1 MNIYEKIWKLT
12 ESEESR
18 VTGIDS
24 LLKGNSQFR
33 YQMLSRMKSDC
44 DYYLGY
50 GNRNERDLWANSVEK
65 QLDYMQKIYD
75 SFSDDMKPE
84 WLTQEDIN
92 RYRKEMLSGDDNG
105 EEYHI
110 KNPTVIEDKTNIY
123 ESSSS
128 KREDIVDRLVGIADE
143 AGLDI
148 KSVIMDMYN
157 SADGKENDLDK
168 ILVNLLDTYSSYLE
182 ELYGKDKLTEEE
194 SDTSRLKKLIKD
206 LPDEVMYKGKKY
218 VAYQVMLPDTAG
230 ENTAIYY
237 CNPKSMPS
245 GDPQEADD
253 YFFVM
258 AKLNKTDNGYKGV
271 KEISYVEDLTE
282 SLDDVNYAIEKI
294 NKNLK
299 SLDNNEDIDYEV
311 HADFSDFPRIIR
323 SIDKNSRLKAFMM
336 LYMSN
341 PKISELN
348 SWNLDNLIDYIKETD
363 TYYDRDKKYI
373 DMCISLIK

>member
-1 MNIYEKIWKLT
+1 MNIYEKIWRLT

-75 SFSDDMKPE
+75 SFPNDMKPE
-84 WLTQEDIN
+84 WLTQEDID
-92 RYRKEMLSGDDNG
+92 RYREKMLSGDDNG

-110 KNPTVIEDKTNIY
+110 ENPTVIEDKTSIY
-123 ESSSS
+123 ESSDS
-128 KREDIVDRLVGIADE
+128 K
-143 AGLDI
+143 
-148 KSVIMDMYN
+148 
-157 SADGKENDLDK
+157 
-168 ILVNLLDTYSSYLE
+168 
-182 ELYGKDKLTEEE
+182 
-194 SDTSRLKKLIKD
+194 LKKLIKD

-218 VAYQVMLPDTAG
+218 VAYQVMSPDTTG

-258 AKLNKTDNGYKGV
+258 AKLNKTDNEYKGV

-282 SLDDVNYAIEKI
+282 SLDDINYAVEKI

-311 HADFSDFPRIIR
+311 YADFSDFPRIIR

-348 SWNLDNLIDYIKETD
+348 SWNLDKLIDYIEETD
-363 TYYDRDKKYI
+363 TYYDKDKKYI

>member
-1 MNIYEKIWKLT
+1 MNIYDYIWRLT

-110 KNPTVIEDKTNIY
+110 ENPTVIEDKTNIY
-123 ESSSS
+123 ESS
-128 KREDIVDRLVGIADE
+128 D
-143 AGLDI
+143 
-148 KSVIMDMYN
+148 
-157 SADGKENDLDK
+157 
-168 ILVNLLDTYSSYLE
+168 
-182 ELYGKDKLTEEE
+182 
-194 SDTSRLKKLIKD
+194 SRLKKLIKD

-218 VAYQVMLPDTAG
+218 VAYQVMSPDTAG
-230 ENTAIYY
+230 EYSAIYY

-282 SLDDVNYAIEKI
+282 SSDDVSYAIEKI

-311 HADFSDFPRIIR
+311 YADFSDFPRIIR

>member
-1 MNIYEKIWKLT
+1 MNIYEDIRRLT
-12 ESEESR
+12 ESEESQ

-33 YQMLSRMKSDC
+33 YMMLSRMKSDC

-92 RYRKEMLSGDDNG
+92 RYREKMLSGNDNG

-110 KNPTVIEDKTNIY
+110 ENPTVIEDKTSIH
-123 ESSSS
+123 ESSDS
-128 KREDIVDRLVGIADE
+128 K
-143 AGLDI
+143 
-148 KSVIMDMYN
+148 
-157 SADGKENDLDK
+157 
-168 ILVNLLDTYSSYLE
+168 
-182 ELYGKDKLTEEE
+182 
-194 SDTSRLKKLIKD
+194 LKKLIKD

-218 VAYQVMLPDTAG
+218 VAYQVMSPDTAG

-253 YFFVM
+253 YFFVK
-258 AKLNKTDNGYKGV
+258 AKLNKTDDGYKGV
-271 KEISYVEDLTE
+271 KEISFVEDLTE
-282 SLDDVNYAIEKI
+282 NLDDVNYAIEKI

-299 SLDNNEDIDYEV
+299 SLDNNEDINYEV
-311 HADFSDFPRIIR
+311 YADFSDFPRIIR

-363 TYYDRDKKYI
+363 SYYDRDKKYI
-373 DMCISLIK
+373 DMCVSLIK

>member
-1 MNIYEKIWKLT
+1 MNIYEKIWRLT
-12 ESEESR
+12 ESEENR

-50 GNRNERDLWANSVEK
+50 GNRNERHLWANSVEK

-75 SFSDDMKPE
+75 SFPDDMKPE

-92 RYRKEMLSGDDNG
+92 RYREKMLNGDDNG

-110 KNPTVIEDKTNIY
+110 ENPTVIEDKTSIY
-123 ESSSS
+123 ESS
-128 KREDIVDRLVGIADE
+128 D
-143 AGLDI
+143 
-148 KSVIMDMYN
+148 
-157 SADGKENDLDK
+157 
-168 ILVNLLDTYSSYLE
+168 
-182 ELYGKDKLTEEE
+182 
-194 SDTSRLKKLIKD
+194 SRLKKLIKD

-218 VAYQVMLPDTAG
+218 VAYQVMSSDTTG
-230 ENTAIYY
+230 EYSAIYY

-282 SLDDVNYAIEKI
+282 SSDDVSYAIEKI
-294 NKNLK
+294 NKNLE

-348 SWNLDNLIDYIKETD
+348 SWNLDKLIDYIKETD
-363 TYYDRDKKYI
+363 TYYDKDKKYI

>member
-1 MNIYEKIWKLT
+1 MNIYEDIRRLT
-12 ESEESR
+12 ESDESQ

-33 YQMLSRMKSDC
+33 YMMLSRMKSDC

-50 GNRNERDLWANSVEK
+50 GNRNERDLWAKDEKK
-65 QLDYMQKIYD
+65 QLDYMQKLYD
-75 SFSDDMKPE
+75 SFPEGEKPE
-84 WLTQEDIN
+84 WLTQEELDN
-92 RYRKEMLSGDDNG
+92 YKTRMLDSNEDNG

-110 KNPTVIEDKTNIY
+110 KNPTVIE
-123 ESSSS
+123 
-128 KREDIVDRLVGIADE
+128 
-143 AGLDI
+143 
-148 KSVIMDMYN
+148 
-157 SADGKENDLDK
+157 
-168 ILVNLLDTYSSYLE
+168 
-182 ELYGKDKLTEEE
+182 DKLTEEE

-218 VAYQVMLPDTAG
+218 VAYQVMLPDTTG

-363 TYYDRDKKYI
+363 SYYDKDKKYI